1 MVRWL
6 CAITLVL
13 ASVSS
18 VSSVYA
24 QDDRLDDLSF
34 DESPLQDEV
43 VPYFAVGLG
52 PVFNVAFPNVDD
64 LNAAAQAMG
73 LDALST
79 PMIQWGAEIFTAVGI
94 IPNLRV
100 GFSWVAGSTQ
110 TSAPNVDLGND
121 LTGTRTMAYSLSHR
135 TIHVDYALVP
145 AKGLAIL
152 PGLGFG
158 FGSQTITRY
167 QSAGERSW
175 SDYTSIATAPDA
187 FSELERSALYL
198 TPRVNVEYAVTPFI
212 ALRGQVAYNYQFDA
226 SGWLGNRTA
235 TIANVP
241 SDINMTALGAQ
252 LGVFVGLF
260 N

>member
-6 CAITLVL
+6 CAITLVITGTL
-13 ASVSS
+13 SLS
-18 VSSVYA
+18 A

-52 PVFNVAFPNVDD
+52 PVFNVAFPNVED
-64 LNAAAQAMG
+64 LNAAAQTMG

-79 PMIQWGAEIFTAVGI
+79 SMIQCGAEIFTAVGI
-94 IPNLRV
+94 VPNLRV

-110 TSAPNVDLGND
+110 TSKSNVDLGD
-121 LTGTRTMAYSLSHR
+121 GVSGTRTMAYTMSNR
-135 TIHVDYALVP
+135 AIHVDYALVP

-158 FGSQTITRY
+158 FGSQTIARY
-167 QSAGERSW
+167 QSDGERSW
-175 SDYTSIATAPDA
+175 DDYRPIATSPDA
-187 FSELERSALYL
+187 FSELERSTLYL
-198 TPRVNVEYAVTPFI
+198 APRVNVEYAVTPFI

-226 SGWLGNRTA
+226 SGWLGNRIA
-235 TIANVP
+235 TVANVP
-241 SDINMTALGAQ
+241 SDISMTALSAQ